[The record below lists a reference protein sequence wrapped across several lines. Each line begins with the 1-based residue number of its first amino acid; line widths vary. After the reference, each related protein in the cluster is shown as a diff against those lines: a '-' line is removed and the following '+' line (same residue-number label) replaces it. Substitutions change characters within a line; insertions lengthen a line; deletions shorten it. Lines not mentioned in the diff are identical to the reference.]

1 LVPEHLVLGRIGIA
15 IFATILALA
24 GAELAARAIYRDEL
38 RLDLDERN
46 VLYEHD
52 PLLGWFPRRGTTQPF
67 TGSRTIIV
75 THNRDGFRD
84 RDHDADAA
92 KPAVLVLGDS
102 YVWGYDV
109 EQDRRFTDLL
119 QRARPDLEIY
129 NMGVSGYGTDQ
140 ELLLL
145 QRFVARYRPALVIA
159 VYTNINDPED
169 NGAPVTNG
177 GYAKPYYQLED
188 GALRLRGVPVPEGAR
203 LRWARH
209 ALMRH
214 SYLARLIAARAFA
227 LPPPIEQELQGL
239 RAAREDSRDL
249 PALQALTIRLL
260 LAIRDRVREAGAQF
274 LVVLLGDAPEITPA
288 LDAAGCAWVSL
299 HQVTVKNGLFNPE
312 TSFPTHG
319 RHWNKEGH
327 RRVAEVL
334 LPHLA
339 RLLPPP

>member
-1 LVPEHLVLGRIGIA
+1 MLARLGIA
-15 IFATILALA
+15 ILATLLALG
-24 GAELAARAIYRDEL
+24 GAEIAARVVYGDEL

-46 VLYEHD
+46 LLYEHD
-52 PLLGWFPRRGTTQPF
+52 PLLGWFPRRATTQTF
-67 TGSRTIIV
+67 TGSRTITV

-84 RDHDADAA
+84 REHDSTTA
-92 KPAVLVLGDS
+92 KRAVLVLGDS

-109 EQDRRFTDLL
+109 EQDRRFTDLV

-140 ELLLL
+140 ELLLF
-145 QRFVARYRPALVIA
+145 QRFAARYHPALVIA

-169 NGAPVTNG
+169 NTASMTNG
-177 GYAKPYYQLED
+177 GYAKPHYQLED
-188 GALRLRGVPVPEGAR
+188 GALRLRGVPVPEGAP

-209 ALMRH
+209 GLLRR
-214 SYLARLIAARAFA
+214 SYLARL
-227 LPPPIEQELQGL
+227 L
-239 RAAREDSRDL
+239 AARE
-249 PALQALTIRLL
+249 PAVAAPADVQDAQSEDPLALTVRLL
-260 LAIRDRVREAGAQF
+260 LAIRDRAREAGAQF
-274 LVVLLGDAPEITPA
+274 LVALLGDASEITAA
-288 LDAAGCAWVSL
+288 LDRAGCAWVSL

-319 RHWNKEGH
+319 RHWNEEGH

-334 LPHLA
+334 LPYLA